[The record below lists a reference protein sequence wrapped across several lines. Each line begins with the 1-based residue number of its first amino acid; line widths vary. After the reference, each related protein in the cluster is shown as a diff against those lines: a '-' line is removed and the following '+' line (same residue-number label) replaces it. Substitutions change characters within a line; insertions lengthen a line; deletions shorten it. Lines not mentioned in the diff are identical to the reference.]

1 MDLMMKIEID
11 PQQIAEEVSDDEI
24 LEFIEAINDKVDSER
39 FTVDLIESLLI
50 SLGLDDDQIS
60 EIMDKIE
67 E

>member
-1 MDLMMKIEID
+1 MKIEID